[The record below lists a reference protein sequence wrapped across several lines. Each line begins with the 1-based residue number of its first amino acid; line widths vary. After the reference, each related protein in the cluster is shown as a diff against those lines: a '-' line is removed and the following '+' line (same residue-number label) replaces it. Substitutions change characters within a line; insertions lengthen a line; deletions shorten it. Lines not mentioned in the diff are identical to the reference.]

1 MDDTKDDTKKEF
13 IKYAKKIKDEMDLLF
28 EHFYKIKHSSLLTG
42 TKVWRPPIDVFETE
56 NEVIILVEIGGMKQ
70 KDFNIAL
77 HGNTLT
83 IHGDRPEKI
92 ETRKCYHHMELNY
105 GRFERNINLP
115 EDINREKIAA
125 NYKEGFLEIK
135 IEKKPSKK
143 GKAKEIKIE

>member
-13 IKYAKKIKDEMDLLF
+13 IKDAKKIKDEMDLLF

-56 NEVIILVEIGGMKQ
+56 DEVIILVEIAGMKQ

-92 ETRKCYHHMELNY
+92 ETRNATT
-105 GRFERNINLP
+105 IW
-115 EDINREKIAA
+115 
-125 NYKEGFLEIK
+125 
-135 IEKKPSKK
+135 S
-143 GKAKEIKIE
+143 

>member
-1 MDDTKDDTKKEF
+1 MDDSKKEF
-13 IKYAKKIKDEMDLLF
+13 IKDAKKIKEEMDLLF
-28 EHFYKIKHSSLLTG
+28 DHFYKIKHSSLLTG

-56 NEVIILVEIGGMKQ
+56 NEVVILMEVAGMKQ

-92 ETRKCYHHMELNY
+92 ETRKCYQHMELNY

-125 NYKEGFLEIK
+125 NYKDGFLEIK

-143 GKAKEIKIE
+143 IKAKEIKIE